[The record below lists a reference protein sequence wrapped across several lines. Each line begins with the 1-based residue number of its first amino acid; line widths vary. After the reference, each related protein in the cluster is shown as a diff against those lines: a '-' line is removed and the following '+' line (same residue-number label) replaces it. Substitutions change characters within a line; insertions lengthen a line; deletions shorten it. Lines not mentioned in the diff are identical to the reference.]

1 MENSSGRLLSTLMA
15 LPVPLALMHTHGDVY
30 AHPLAQHQMIFVI
43 ALLWVAKRLCTE
55 HVNPDGV
62 APLLASRLIA
72 IDKCPGVRPIGVDET
87 SRRIIGKAVL
97 TEDILD
103 ATGKANSVLARMVA
117 AKQLYML

>member
-43 ALLWVAKRLCTE
+43 ALLWLLKGSACTK

-72 IDKCPGVRPIGVDET
+72 IDKCPGVRPIGVGET
-87 SRRIIGKAVL
+87 SRRIIGKL
-97 TEDILD
+97 CL
-103 ATGKANSVLARMVA
+103 LP
-117 AKQLYML
+117 